1 MQSITI
7 ENSLYVGSQNAR
19 FFVND
24 AVRLQLSDG
33 TSISGIISNLNN
45 FIVVVEDENGTETSI
60 YIGDIVGC
68 ASEASQKKK
77 RRIHQKIFRERIWV

>member
-7 ENSLYVGSQNAR
+7 ENS
-19 FFVND
+19 
-24 AVRLQLSDG
+24 SDG

-68 ASEASQKKK
+68 ASEVSKKK
-77 RRIHQKIFRERIWV
+77 

>member
-24 AVRLQLSDG
+24 AVHLQLSDG

-45 FIVVVEDENGTETSI
+45 FIVVVEEENGTET
-60 YIGDIVGC
+60 
-68 ASEASQKKK
+68 E
-77 RRIHQKIFRERIWV
+77 

>member
-1 MQSITI
+1 MQSIPI
-7 ENSLYVGSQNAR
+7 ENSLFVGKQNAR

-24 AVRLQLSDG
+24 AVRLLISDG
-33 TSISGIISNLNN
+33 TSVSGIISNLNN

-68 ASEASQKKK
+68 TSEVSKKK
-77 RRIHQKIFRERIWV
+77 

>member
-19 FFVND
+19 FFVN
-24 AVRLQLSDG
+24 G

-68 ASEASQKKK
+68 ASEVSKKK
-77 RRIHQKIFRERIWV
+77 